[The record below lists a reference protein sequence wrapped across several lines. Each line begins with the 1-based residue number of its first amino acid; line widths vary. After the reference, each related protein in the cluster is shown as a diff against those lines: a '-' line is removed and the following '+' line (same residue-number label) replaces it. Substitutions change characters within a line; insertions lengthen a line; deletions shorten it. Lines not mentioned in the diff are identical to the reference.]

1 MPDSHN
7 HNVFISHRH
16 EDDALVGQLK
26 NLLRRH
32 GAEVRDSSVT
42 TATPNR
48 AKAESYIKEI
58 LADRIQW
65 AGKMIVVISPE
76 TKKSEWVSWEIAHA
90 NRFPDK
96 RIIGVWAPGATGVDM
111 PAELDEFADAVVPWD
126 GDAIVAALEGADNW
140 QGPDGTEVPPRSI
153 KRLSC

>member
-48 AKAESYIKEI
+48 AKAESYVKEI

-65 AGKMIVVISPE
+65 AGKMIVVISPP
-76 TKKSEWVSWEIAHA
+76 TSTAGSGS
-90 NRFPDK
+90 P
-96 RIIGVWAPGATGVDM
+96 APAPT
-111 PAELDEFADAVVPWD
+111 
-126 GDAIVAALEGADNW
+126 
-140 QGPDGTEVPPRSI
+140 PRPTSGCST
-153 KRLSC
+153 RSRRD